1 MKLFMQF
8 NQVGVS
14 VLIASHD
21 LALIHPLHYR
31 VIELS
36 KGCIIS
42 RGKDSAE
49 INKHTGEQNG

>member
-1 MKLFMQF
+1 MKLFIQF
-8 NQVGVS
+8 NQVGVT

-36 KGCIIS
+36 QGTIKAG
-42 RGKDSAE
+42 GK
-49 INKHTGEQNG
+49 HG